1 MLNFQNAI
9 KLSSPEFIT
18 IDNFE
23 LNVIILTNKY
33 DDSGNTRTLELNF
46 HRNEI

>member
-1 MLNFQNAI
+1 MLNFRDTI
-9 KLSSPEFIT
+9 KLRSLSST
-18 IDNFE
+18 DNVE

>member
-1 MLNFQNAI
+1 MLNFRDTI
-9 KLSSPEFIT
+9 KLSSLSST
-18 IDNFE
+18 DNVE

>member
-1 MLNFQNAI
+1 MLNFRDTI
-9 KLSSPEFIT
+9 KLSSLSS

-33 DDSGNTRTLELNF
+33 DDSGNIRTLELNF

>member
-1 MLNFQNAI
+1 MLNFRDTI
-9 KLSSPEFIT
+9 KLSSLSS